1 MVFDDKGNLI
11 RTIDKSRDV
20 EEVPD
25 RARLHQY
32 CVSDGKIY
40 ATTYLKKN
48 GQTEMIILDLK
59 GRILRRLYLPFASIR
74 PQRGVLRY
82 SLYTVSQEKLYELI
96 QNHETGKW
104 ELLITDLKSIH

>member
-25 RARLHQY
+25 RARLHL
-32 CVSDGKIY
+32 
-40 ATTYLKKN
+40 T
-48 GQTEMIILDLK
+48 
-59 GRILRRLYLPFASIR
+59 SIR

-82 SLYTVSQEKLYELI
+82 DLFTV
-96 QNHETGKW
+96 
-104 ELLITDLKSIH
+104 